1 MLLCSEFIQLPDSLY
16 CQPRGNAHDSNIR
29 QKVVLAHI
37 PDVHTITSLVAEYGI
52 FNATVSSW
60 VRSCREECQNND
72 EETSQLEMMKE
83 FRHLQRELHQQ
94 EHALLSFE

>member
-60 VRSCREECQNND
+60 VRSCREESQNND